1 MPKKS
6 GVILISLGAVL
17 ILAALLLFLYNRGED
32 RHAGQEAETLLADVR
47 SAIEDAAR
55 PPQSDETP
63 AAAEKPVYEYAG
75 IITIPAISREL
86 PVIRDW
92 SYPALK
98 TAPCRQF
105 GSAEGGDLV
114 IAAHNYKSH
123 FGYLD
128 KLQSGDAV
136 TFTDMDGTVYQYTVA
151 EVRQLEP
158 ERVED
163 VDAVFNDGYPLV
175 LYTCTP
181 GGKARVAVFC
191 QWADDSTPIG

>member
-32 RHAGQEAETLLADVR
+32 RRAGQEAESLLEDAR
-47 SAIEDAAR
+47 SAMAADAD
-55 PPQSDETP
+55 PEPQEEP
-63 AAAEKPVYEYAG
+63 AEEITYDYAG
-75 IITIPAISREL
+75 VIAIPDLSLEL
-86 PVIRDW
+86 PVIDQWNYAR
-92 SYPALK
+92 LK
-98 TAPCRQF
+98 VAPCRQS
-105 GSAEGGDLV
+105 GAAADGDLV

-128 KLQSGDAV
+128 RLEPGASV
-136 TFTDMDGTVYQYTVA
+136 IFTDMEGTVYRYAV
-151 EVRQLEP
+151 EEIRQLEP
-158 ERVED
+158 EDVED
-163 VDAVFNDGYPLV
+163 VSSVFSSEYPLV

-191 QWADDSTPIG
+191 RWAETAE

>member
-32 RHAGQEAETLLADVR
+32 RRAGQEAESLLEDAR
-47 SAIEDAAR
+47 SAISANAA
-55 PPQSDETP
+55 PEEPQE
-63 AAAEKPVYEYAG
+63 EPVEEITYDYAG
-75 IITIPAISREL
+75 VIAIPDLSLEL
-86 PVIRDW
+86 PVIDRW
-92 SYPALK
+92 SYDRLK
-98 TAPCRQF
+98 IAPCRQS
-105 GSAEGGDLV
+105 GAAPDGDLV

-128 KLQSGDAV
+128 RLQPGASV
-136 TFTDMDGTVYQYTVA
+136 IFTDMEGTVYRYAVE
-151 EVRQLEP
+151 EVRRLKP
-158 ERVED
+158 EDAED
-163 VDAVFNDGYPLV
+163 VSSVFSSEYPLV

-191 QWADDSTPIG
+191 QWDETIE

>member
-32 RHAGQEAETLLADVR
+32 RRAGQEAESLLEDVR
-47 SAIEDAAR
+47 SSMAANAD
-55 PPQSDETP
+55 PDPQE
-63 AAAEKPVYEYAG
+63 EPVEEITYDYAG
-75 IITIPAISREL
+75 VIAIPNLSLEL
-86 PVIRDW
+86 PVIDQW
-92 SYPALK
+92 SYAWLK
-98 TAPCRQF
+98 VAPCRQS
-105 GSAEGGDLV
+105 GAAADGDLV

-128 KLQSGDAV
+128 RLEPGASV
-136 TFTDMDGTVYQYTVA
+136 IFTDMEGTVYRYAV
-151 EVRQLEP
+151 EEIRQLAP
-158 ERVED
+158 EDAED
-163 VDAVFNDGYPLV
+163 VSSVFSSEYPLV

-191 QWADDSTPIG
+191 RWDETIE

>member
-32 RHAGQEAETLLADVR
+32 RRAGQEAESLLEDAR
-47 SAIEDAAR
+47 SAISANAA
-55 PPQSDETP
+55 PEEPQEEP
-63 AAAEKPVYEYAG
+63 AEEITYDYAG
-75 IITIPAISREL
+75 VIAIPDLSLEL
-86 PVIRDW
+86 PVIDRW
-92 SYPALK
+92 SYDRLK
-98 TAPCRQF
+98 VAPCRQS
-105 GSAEGGDLV
+105 GAAPDGALV

-128 KLQSGDAV
+128 RLEPGASV
-136 TFTDMDGTVYQYTVA
+136 IFTDMEGTVYRYAV
-151 EVRQLEP
+151 EEIRQLAP
-158 ERVED
+158 EDAED
-163 VDAVFNDGYPLV
+163 VSSVFSSEYPLV

-191 QWADDSTPIG
+191 QWDETIE

>member
-32 RHAGQEAETLLADVR
+32 RRAGQEAESLLEDVR
-47 SAIEDAAR
+47 STMAANAD
-55 PPQSDETP
+55 PEPQEEP
-63 AAAEKPVYEYAG
+63 AEEITYDYAG
-75 IITIPAISREL
+75 VIAIPDLSLEL
-86 PVIRDW
+86 PVIDQWNYAR
-92 SYPALK
+92 LK
-98 TAPCRQF
+98 VAPCRQS
-105 GSAEGGDLV
+105 GAAADGDLV

-128 KLQSGDAV
+128 RLEPGASV
-136 TFTDMDGTVYQYTVA
+136 IFTDMEGTVYRYAVE
-151 EVRQLEP
+151 EVRRLKP
-158 ERVED
+158 EDAED
-163 VDAVFNDGYPLV
+163 VSSVFSSEYPLV

-191 QWADDSTPIG
+191 QWDETIE

>member
-32 RHAGQEAETLLADVR
+32 RRAGQEAESLLEDVR
-47 SAIEDAAR
+47 SSMAANAD
-55 PPQSDETP
+55 PDPQE
-63 AAAEKPVYEYAG
+63 EPVEEITYDYAG
-75 IITIPAISREL
+75 VIAIPNLSLEL
-86 PVIRDW
+86 PVIDQW
-92 SYPALK
+92 SYARLK
-98 TAPCRQF
+98 VAPCRQS
-105 GSAEGGDLV
+105 GAAADGDLV

-128 KLQSGDAV
+128 RLEPGASV
-136 TFTDMDGTVYQYTVA
+136 IFTDMEGTVYRYAV
-151 EVRQLEP
+151 EEIRQLAP
-158 ERVED
+158 EDAED
-163 VDAVFNDGYPLV
+163 VSSVFSSEYPLV

-191 QWADDSTPIG
+191 RWAETTE